1 MAVPSERNEEL
12 GALGKVLFLCPV
24 SLAPALTPKPV
35 AGPGKLPD
43 SGGANT
49 EMYKCHMWN
58 IYDRTQAL
66 RSLRRESSAQ
76 PGVAGDQE
84 DSLTAS
90 FQEVLQQSTTSTGV
104 APPGV
109 VRDAVCMTICS
120 RPRDCPIETG
130 YGQGKCWFSLCNLS
144 SWHGD

>member
-12 GALGKVLFLCPV
+12 GALGKVLFLCTV

-43 SGGANT
+43 RGVANIK
-49 EMYKCHMWN
+49 MYKCHMWN

-76 PGVAGDQE
+76 PGVAGDQ

-90 FQEVLQQSTTSTGV
+90 FQEVLQQSTASAGV

-109 VRDAVCMTICS
+109 VRDAVCLTICS
-120 RPRDCPIETG
+120 RPRDCPIERG
-130 YGQGKCWFSLCNLS
+130 CWFSLCNLS